1 MPRFQYEA
9 MNAQGQAMR
18 DQIDAQSTEDAIT
31 KIRAKG
37 LFPTDVREVREKKRG
52 KVSIKKK
59 AAGKTVA
66 FGGVR
71 SKQLT
76 QFTRQLST
84 LQDAGL
90 PIVKSV
96 KILEGQLKPGV
107 LKNVLISVAEDIESG
122 SNFSEALAKHPRAF
136 DKLYV
141 NMVKAGEAGGVLD
154 AILQRLADFREKS
167 AKLKR
172 QIVGAMVYPAVVVTI
187 ASLILVGIMIFII
200 PKFES
205 MFQELGIRLPA
216 LTQALI
222 NFANWVKTYWYLIP
236 GIPLSIYILMK
247 LICLSRAGRYGMDW
261 LKLRLPI
268 FGNIIRKSVI
278 ARFTRTLGTLVGSGV
293 PILESL
299 NIVRE
304 TTGNAVMANAIS
316 NVHDNIREGGTVAD
330 PLGQSG
336 ICDDMVVNMIDVG
349 EETGDLDKM
358 LLKIADNYD
367 EEVDVAVSAMVSLLE
382 PIMIIVMGGA
392 VGFIVI
398 SLFLPLIELLN
409 KIGSAGGMG

>member
-9 MNAQGQAMR
+9 MNAQGQAVR
-18 DQIDAQSTEDAIT
+18 DQVDAQSTEDAIA

-37 LFPTDVREVREKKRG
+37 LFPTDVREMKQKKRQ
-52 KVSIKKK
+52 VSVKKK
-59 AAGKTVA
+59 GKGKTLA

-71 SKQLT
+71 SKHLT

-96 KILEGQLKPGV
+96 RILEGQLKPGV
-107 LKNVLISVAEDIESG
+107 LKNVLMGVAEDIESG
-122 SNFSEALAKHPRAF
+122 ANFSEALAKHPRAF

-154 AILQRLADFREKS
+154 AILERLADFREKS

-172 QIVGAMVYPAVVVTI
+172 QIIGAMVYPAAVVTF
-187 ASLILVGIMIFII
+187 ASLILCGIMVFII
-200 PKFES
+200 PKFEQ
-205 MFQELGIRLPA
+205 MFKELGVALPP
-216 LTQALI
+216 LTQYLI
-222 NFANWVKTYWYLIP
+222 GFANLVKNYWYLIP
-236 GIPLSIYILMK
+236 GIPLGIYLLLK
-247 LICLSRAGRYGMDW
+247 LICLSRAGRYGTDW
-261 LKLRLPI
+261 TKLRLPI

-278 ARFTRTLGTLVGSGV
+278 ARFARTLGTLVGSGV

-330 PLGQSG
+330 PIAQSG

-358 LLKIADNYD
+358 LLKIADTYD
-367 EEVDVAVSAMVSLLE
+367 EEVDVAVGAMVSLLE
-382 PIMIIVMGGA
+382 PLLIIFMGAA

-409 KIGSAGGMG
+409 RIGSG